1 MSIGL
6 IILIITGL
14 LVIFGAGQRALDR
27 LRLTDKQA
35 LLCIA
40 LIIGLGFV
48 PDIPLGGNVAIN
60 LGGCLLLG
68 LLNGL
73 FLRHDSLL
81 HPDLRAAL
89 TVGLCGGFTT
99 FSTFSQESVNL
110 LRHGL
115 WGAGLGYIALSL
127 LLGLA
132 LFAVGLWLGQR
143 CI

>member
-48 PDIPLGGNVAIN
+48 PDIPAWAET
-60 LGGCLLLG
+60 
-68 LLNGL
+68 
-73 FLRHDSLL
+73 S
-81 HPDLRAAL
+81 PSTSAA
-89 TVGLCGGFTT
+89 
-99 FSTFSQESVNL
+99 
-110 LRHGL
+110 
-115 WGAGLGYIALSL
+115 A
-127 LLGLA
+127 
-132 LFAVGLWLGQR
+132 
-143 CI
+143 

>member
-1 MSIGL
+1 MQ
-6 IILIITGL
+6 T
-14 LVIFGAGQRALDR
+14 
-27 LRLTDKQA
+27 
-35 LLCIA
+35 LLCV
-40 LIIGLGFV
+40 GLGSFAGGV
-48 PDIPLGGNVAIN
+48 LRYSCGRWVQHLGSFGSFPWHTFAIN

-132 LFAVGLWLGQR
+132 LFAAGLWLGQR
-143 CI
+143 CA